1 MEAIKSLSEEVFN
14 QTQKFSESETIE
26 TAIIYK
32 AIELT
37 ESSEKPAVVNF
48 REDELE
54 AWFSSPLENPHGT
67 PAANLKLACIYRTLD
82 FKLNISR
89 GCFNRILNCMRADP
103 SVKYMICRDYDGF
116 HEYHTQGFLLTRFV
130 GNALYALVWTFDPA
144 TLTTTALFINRRSNW
159 FEEFASVLSE
169 YETLMS
175 TPSLLCFVSTFFLVW
190 KFDSDTGG
198 WELAT
203 IQHIEGSTGFGP
215 HPSGWRGVA
224 PLEYVNRFAINQL
237 TSWLQAVNEVAGNI
251 VNRGRLQ
258 KQGLKLLAM
267 IHDEYVR
274 GETFGLTT
282 TSSIDRGKADLE
294 ALQKAIV
301 PVQRHISSYIEYCE
315 YLKDR
320 AERLA
325 NVLFALLTH
334 SDADA
339 SILLAAATKRDSSSM
354 KTIAVMTMVFL
365 PATFFAALFSM
376 PTLQWDQSQVMQ
388 DNFWVYWAFTIP
400 VTVAVFAVWVLV
412 YGRHWIRKQLLAY
425 LNSASNKASV

>member
-1 MEAIKSLSEEVFN
+1 MEATKSLSEEVFN
-14 QTQKFSESETIE
+14 QTQN
-26 TAIIYK
+26 
-32 AIELT
+32 
-37 ESSEKPAVVNF
+37 EKPAVVNF

-54 AWFSSPLENPHGT
+54 AWFSPPLGNPLGT

-82 FKLNISR
+82 FELGISR
-89 GCFNRILNCMRADP
+89 GCFNRILNLMRADP

-130 GNALYALVWTFDPA
+130 GNAMYALVWTFDPA
-144 TLTTTALFINRRSNW
+144 TLTTTALFINRRRRW

-169 YETLMS
+169 YRTLMS
-175 TPSLLCFVSTFFLVW
+175 TPSLLCFVSAFLV
-190 KFDSDTGG
+190 KNFDSETGG

-203 IQHIEGSTGFGP
+203 IQHIEGKTGFGP
-215 HPSGWRGVA
+215 HPFDWRGIE
-224 PLEYVNRFAINQL
+224 PLHYLHNINRFDIHQL
-237 TSWLQAVNEVAGNI
+237 TSWLQAVNEIAGNA
-251 VNRGRLQ
+251 VNRDRHQ
-258 KQGLKLLAM
+258 KQGLKLLSM
-267 IHDEYVR
+267 IQDEVTT

-282 TSSIDRGKADLE
+282 TSSVERGKADLNE
-294 ALQKAIV
+294 LQKALV
-301 PVQRHISSYIEYCE
+301 PVQRHISSYIEYSE

-320 AERLA
+320 AGRLA

-376 PTLQWDQSQVMQ
+376 PTLQWDQNQVMQ
-388 DNFWVYWAFTIP
+388 DKFWVYWAFTIP
-400 VTVAVFAVWVLV
+400 VTVAVFVVWVLV
-412 YGRHWIRKQLLAY
+412 YGRHWIRKQLLSLGLDSDLAKEPVPY
-425 LNSASNKASV
+425 LTDHGHFGRELLK